1 MRCSKCGFDLLDSEC
16 PVCHARA
23 KADGG
28 RIVGLFTGLFLP
40 LVLGSFLVG
49 LPLSAYVLGAGNGRR
64 IPTPVEAEISPEATP
79 QAKPVSVFAP
89 AAPGTAPKAKLVRQS
104 ASGKGFAFGLKP
116 KGLKAGAPGSS
127 PPASPPASPPVVLTA
142 AVRSRVSPPTDSK
155 PAYMTWMLARSDENP
170 DALSRKWDRGQVIQA
185 RGDLRDPE
193 LLKAFLFAP
202 REFFARRYNCK
213 KAYDD
218 TAIPIG
224 HGQTISGPHMVMRM
238 TQAIEPQREDRILE
252 IGTGSGYQ
260 SSVLAELC
268 DHVYSI
274 EIVSPLYL
282 ETDGIYK
289 KLAAR
294 FPEYAA
300 VKRRNSDGYYGWTE
314 AAPFQKI
321 IVTAGIDHVPPPL
334 LRQLAPGGIM
344 VIPIGP
350 PSGQTLLKIVKRPLP
365 DGGFAFD
372 RSDIMKGRRVFFVPF
387 TAEQGGVH
395 SLGDAEGAGK

>member
-28 RIVGLFTGLFLP
+28 RKIGLFTGLFLP
-40 LVLGSFLVG
+40 LVLGSFLIG
-49 LPLSAYVLGAGNGRR
+49 LPLFAYVLGTGNGRR
-64 IPTPVEAEISPEATP
+64 IPTAGEAEVSSEAALP
-79 QAKPVSVFAP
+79 AAPSAAPNAALAP
-89 AAPGTAPKAKLVRQS
+89 AATARLLRQS
-104 ASGKGFAFGLKP
+104 ASRKGVAVDLKP
-116 KGLKAGAPGSS
+116 KSIKASALGAA
-127 PPASPPASPPVVLTA
+127 PPATPSTALPAALTA

-155 PAYMTWMLARSDENP
+155 QAYMSWMLAKSNENP

-202 REFFARRYNCK
+202 REFFARRYNYK

-238 TQAIEPQREDRILE
+238 TQAIEPRREDRILE

-282 ETDGIYK
+282 ETDGIFK

-300 VKRRNSDGYYGWTE
+300 VKRRNADGYYGWTE

-334 LRQLAPGGIM
+334 LRQLAPGGTM

-387 TAEQGGVH
+387 TATQGGVH
-395 SLGDAEGAGK
+395 SLGDVEAVGK